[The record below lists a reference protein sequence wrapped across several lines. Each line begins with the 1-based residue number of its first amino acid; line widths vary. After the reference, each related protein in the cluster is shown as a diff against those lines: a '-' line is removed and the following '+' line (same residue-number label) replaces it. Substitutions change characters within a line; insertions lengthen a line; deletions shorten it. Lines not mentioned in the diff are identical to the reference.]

1 MAQKKL
7 ENLWQKG
14 RKQMLNDVTV
24 FNIREYLSAKSDKK
38 LGEDELRQLLSEFF
52 CDKNPDVERFLKEQ
66 SIEFTKK
73 NQSVTY
79 LVFSNEDASL
89 VGYFTITIKPITVN
103 AENFSNTMKRKIARV
118 SELDEENGTYTLS
131 AYLIAQLGKN
141 FKEKITGEQLLHA
154 AVDTIKELQYMAGG
168 MVILLEAEDKE
179 KLIHFYQEEN
189 VFKQFDVR
197 EMKCRDKDE
206 IHKLVQLLKVM

>member
-1 MAQKKL
+1 M
-7 ENLWQKG
+7 
-14 RKQMLNDVTV
+14 
-24 FNIREYLSAKSDKK
+24 
-38 LGEDELRQLLSEFF
+38 
-52 CDKNPDVERFLKEQ
+52 KEQ

-141 FKEKITGEQLLHA
+141 FKDGANEKITGEQLLQA

-168 MVILLEAEDKE
+168 MVIFLEAEDND
-179 KLIHFYQEEN
+179 KLMHFYEDEN
-189 VFKQFDVR
+189 GFKRFDTKEVKAGT
-197 EMKCRDKDE
+197 ENE
-206 IHKLVQLLKVM
+206 HILVQLLKIL

>member
-1 MAQKKL
+1 
-7 ENLWQKG
+7 
-14 RKQMLNDVTV
+14 MLNDIIV
-24 FNIREYLSAKSDKK
+24 FNISEYLSAKGDKD

-79 LVFSNEDASL
+79 LVFSNDDVSL
-89 VGYFTITIKPITVN
+89 VGYFTLTIKPITVN
-103 AENFSNTMKRKIARV
+103 ADNFSNTMKRKIARV
-118 SELDEENGTYTLS
+118 SELDEVNGTYTLS

-141 FKEKITGEQLLHA
+141 YKDGVNEKITGEQLLQA

-168 MVILLEAEDKE
+168 MVMFLETENDE
-179 KLIHFYQEEN
+179 KLLNFYVNEN
-189 VFKQFDVR
+189 GFKQFDLR
-197 EMKCRDKDE
+197 EVKSETEDARM
-206 IHKLVQLLKVM
+206 LFQLLKVL